1 MYNLDEI
8 KAIRRLTK
16 MDKKTFFFIDDV
28 IWFLRDITRERPA
41 SIFDQHFLKVL
52 KTAHDKYGLKV
63 QLNLFYR
70 TDYFYGTDEF
80 TLSDVTD
87 AYKAEFEANSDWLK
101 MSFHAKQEFPDY
113 PNVNADYDD
122 IKELYTMMKNEVIRF
137 AGENSWGGD
146 SLVTHWLPL
155 SKDACKALADCGA
168 KMVCCTSGDTE
179 DYVDQADCL
188 PYGHLG
194 RLLQNR
200 KPETKLFFRD
210 SRDVAIEKSIC
221 GWNHLT
227 IKQADETKFNLGYV
241 YDEETG
247 LRFKEYCNTGT
258 VNLCK
263 TKEEVYED
271 ISPALDKEYLCF
283 LIHEQYFYPD
293 YFAYMPNAA
302 ELIYYACE
310 LVANSGHRFVTG
322 AELLA

>member
-1 MYNLDEI
+1 
-8 KAIRRLTK
+8 

-41 SIFDQHFLKVL
+41 SIFDHHFLKVL

-122 IKELYTMMKNEVIRF
+122 IKGLYTMMKNEVIRF

-179 DYVDQADCL
+179 EYVDQTDCL

-227 IKQADETKFNLGYV
+227 SRLTKPSLISATFTTRRRDSDSRNIAIRELSTSAKPRKRYMR
-241 YDEETG
+241 TFL
-247 LRFKEYCNTGT
+247 LRLTRS
-258 VNLCK
+258 
-263 TKEEVYED
+263 
-271 ISPALDKEYLCF
+271 ISASSFTSSISIPTILHICPMLRSSSTTRASL
-283 LIHEQYFYPD
+283 
-293 YFAYMPNAA
+293 
-302 ELIYYACE
+302 
-310 LVANSGHRFVTG
+310 
-322 AELLA
+322 